1 MKKSLTNQR
10 ERDEKYG
17 NLSCQILSP
26 GIMLTPSVVNKINVM
41 LHSAS
46 AACSQ
51 MAPVQVHSIFL
62 HPVYVDNITEIGLE
76 VGSLT
81 RHTSTIADN
90 KKRP

>member
-51 MAPVQVHSIFL
+51 MAPV
-62 HPVYVDNITEIGLE
+62 
-76 VGSLT
+76 
-81 RHTSTIADN
+81 
-90 KKRP
+90 